1 MLERQL
7 MGLDPAASVPTD
19 PEGLERSPLR
29 GRDGT
34 SHGLAHSAVIPVSAM
49 LALAGG
55 AMQGYANGTLD
66 ALFASMLLLV
76 MGYVVVRLTFPNGR
90 AEHRAYLLTYSVG
103 VLGGGLAQCYS
114 LAKFGGPQSF
124 VDAIGFYNA
133 IFDRPPYYSWEE
145 VTTLWIDGK
154 EVGRGAPLAVVIW
167 QWAYH
172 LRLLAGL
179 EFGIYFGV
187 MFNALV
193 MGLTASVTVRTA
205 RELFGDDPWRLRRVG
220 TLFAFCGLFI
230 LFSSILL
237 RDCFTTFFNTLVLF
251 AIVRWL
257 VRPTSARAAWAAMLT
272 AISLGAMMYLRSRT
286 VVLFGVFWLLGCGC
300 WYFEQRLNFSR
311 ILASVVTVV
320 ALLFGSVY
328 VIHYFQAS
336 LELQSKHMEQYSEHL
351 EGESQQDS
359 LGMRLVINQ
368 PLPIRLVMGTGSL
381 MIFPIPLWAGVRS
394 GADEYHLFKG
404 YHAFYQFFT
413 LPLVLAGFLFVARRL
428 IREPKKSI
436 PLVFL
441 ALYLLFNVLAV
452 VATSME
458 QRHVAQFM
466 PAFMILAAIPDTRI
480 AAERFTV
487 RQIACGW
494 WGLVVFIHLVWFA
507 ATLGR

>member
-1 MLERQL
+1 MAKE
-7 MGLDPAASVPTD
+7 VPESNGQP
-19 PEGLERSPLR
+19 PEGEIPSSAEGGDAVPRRARS
-29 GRDGT
+29 G
-34 SHGLAHSAVIPVSAM
+34 SATVPISAI
-49 LALAGG
+49 LSLAGG
-55 AMQGYANGTLD
+55 GMQGYANGTVD
-66 ALFASMLLLV
+66 ALFMAMFLMV
-76 MGYVVVRLTFPNGR
+76 AGYLVVRLLFPRGR
-90 AEHRAYLLTYSVG
+90 AEHRAYLLTFSIG
-103 VLGGGLAQCYS
+103 VFCGGLSQCYS
-114 LAKFGGPQSF
+114 LQVFGEVQNF
-124 VDAIGFYNA
+124 VDAIGFFNA
-133 IFDRPPYYSWEE
+133 LFDRPPYYSWDEITSLWVDGVE
-145 VTTLWIDGK
+145 VS
-154 EVGRGAPLAVVIW
+154 RGAPLAVVIW
-167 QWAYH
+167 QWVYH

-179 EFGIYFGV
+179 EFGVYLGV

-205 RELFGDDPWRLRRVG
+205 RELFGDDLWRLRRVG

-237 RDCFTTFFNTLVLF
+237 RDCFTTFFNTVVLY

-257 VRPTSARAAWAAMLT
+257 VRPTSARGAWAAMLT
-272 AISLGAMMYLRSRT
+272 AISLAAMMYLRSRT
-286 VVLFGVFWLLGCGC
+286 VVLFGVFWLLGFGC

-311 ILASVVTVV
+311 ILASVVVAV

-328 VIHYFQAS
+328 VVHYFQAS
-336 LELQSKHMEQYSEHL
+336 LELQNKHMAQYAEHL

-359 LGMRLVINQ
+359 LAMRLVINQ

-381 MIFPIPLWAGVRS
+381 MIFPIPLWAGMRS
-394 GADEYHLFKG
+394 GADEYHMIKG
-404 YHAFYQFFT
+404 YHAFYQFLT
-413 LPLVLAGFLFVARRL
+413 LPLVLAGLLAVLRRVL
-428 IREPKKSI
+428 REPKQSI

-494 WGLVVFIHLVWFA
+494 WGLVVFIHLAWFA